1 MFDVVI
7 VGGGQAGLAAS
18 VCLSKFG
25 IDHLVLEKGEVGE
38 SWRRQRWDSFYMNTP
53 NWTLNLP
60 EQDYAGPAPDGFMN
74 RNEFVDHL
82 EGYAKRFAVPLRLG
96 VEVTL
101 ASPTETGWTLKTSDG
116 PLTARAL
123 IIATS
128 TYQAPSIPVVAK
140 NLSPD
145 IVSLSSADYRA
156 PGMLPPG
163 KVLVVGS
170 AQSGMQIVED
180 LHTAGRDVCLA
191 VGEAGRVPRRYRNR
205 DLNYWYDKTGLMD
218 RKASDLEDPRR
229 KFGGQPQIAAWHTIS
244 LQGFHRNGIRLLGR
258 LNGIDGT
265 TLHLRPDLRKNI
277 AAADRHS
284 EKFCL
289 NIDTYIKQHG
299 LSFPADEGDDPH
311 HAPLADL
318 EQVPEPSTFDLTTAG
333 ISSVIWATGFR
344 FDYSWV
350 QADVTD
356 AVGYPVTER
365 GETTAPGLYFL
376 GLNFLHTR
384 KSGIVYGVGAD
395 AEHVTASLRTYL
407 DGE

>member
-1 MFDVVI
+1 MADVVI

-18 VCLSKFG
+18 VCLSKLG

-60 EQDYAGPAPDGFMN
+60 EQDYAGPDPDGFMS
-74 RNEFVDHL
+74 RGDFVNLL

-96 VEVTL
+96 VEATR
-101 ASPTETGWTLKTSDG
+101 ATPTETGWMLETSEG
-116 PLTARAL
+116 PLTGRAL

-128 TYQAPSIPVVAK
+128 TYQAAHIPAAAK
-140 NLSPD
+140 NLPSN
-145 IVSLSSADYRA
+145 IVSLSAADYSA
-156 PGMLPPG
+156 PGMLPSG
-163 KVLVVGS
+163 KTLVVGS

-180 LHTAGRDVCLA
+180 LHAAGREVLLA
-191 VGEAGRVPRRYRNR
+191 VGDAGRVPRRYRGR

-258 LNGIDGT
+258 VDGIEGT
-265 TLHLRPDLRKNI
+265 TLYLKRDLRENI

-284 EKFCL
+284 EKFCRDV
-289 NIDTYIKQHG
+289 DTYIERHG
-299 LSFPADEGDDPH
+299 LSIPADEGDDSNH
-311 HAPLADL
+311 TPLADL
-318 EQVPEPSTFDLTTAG
+318 EQLPEPDTLDLAAEG

-344 FDYSWV
+344 YDYSWIE
-350 QADVTD
+350 AGVTD
-356 AVGYPVTER
+356 EVGYPVTRR
-365 GETTAPGLYFL
+365 GETTAAGLYFL
-376 GLNFLHTR
+376 GLNFLYTR

-395 AEHVTASLRTYL
+395 AEHVAARLRVYL
-407 DGE
+407 GK